1 MFDFNSRTHPAECKM
16 NSTDPRL
23 KSRGQFPT
31 GSGAGAV
38 TLLGSPSNRP
48 RVELNRFN
56 DSVMALQQLRD
67 KLSLGPRSEAVT
79 SSSIARLT
87 SAGFFLD
94 SAARDSRHVTH
105 LADAGPPT
113 PGVAGRGKAIRV
125 RSIFLSDIHLGS
137 RPCKASRLLEF
148 LKQYESEVIF
158 LLGDIVDFWSLR
170 RGVYWPAS
178 HNTVVQK
185 LLRLARRGT
194 RVFYIPGNH
203 DEALRDYLD
212 ASFGNIRVEKEH
224 VHVAADGKRYALLH
238 GDQYD
243 QVTTCAR
250 WVSVLGD
257 ASYNLLVDLNVI
269 LSWVRRK
276 FGISGH
282 WSLAD
287 YAKRNIQG
295 AASFISGFE
304 HAVARH
310 GESLGADGVICGHI
324 HTPAVKRLGGIA
336 YLNCG
341 DWVDSCTAIVENL
354 DGRMELVRQQTPS
367 NAASGRADQFAD
379 VLAG

>member
-1 MFDFNSRTHPAECKM
+1 M
-16 NSTDPRL
+16 NSTDPRP
-23 KSRGQFPT
+23 KSHGQFPN
-31 GSGAGAV
+31 GSGEGPVAF
-38 TLLGSPSNRP
+38 LGNESNRP
-48 RVELNRFN
+48 RIELNRFN
-56 DSVMALQQLRD
+56 DSVMALQQSRD
-67 KLSLGPRSEAVT
+67 RLSAGPRSDAVT
-79 SSSIARLT
+79 SSSSIARLS
-87 SAGFFLD
+87 SAGSFLD
-94 SAARDSRHVTH
+94 SVTRDSRHVTH
-105 LADAGPPT
+105 LADVRPPT
-113 PGVAGRGKAIRV
+113 PGAAGRGTAIRV

-137 RPCKASRLLEF
+137 RPCKATRLLEF
-148 LKQYESEVIF
+148 LKQYEPETIF

-170 RGVYWPAS
+170 RSVYWPAS

-185 LLRLARRGT
+185 LLRLARRGV
-194 RVFYIPGNH
+194 RIFYIPGNH

-212 ASFGNIRVEKEH
+212 ASFGNIRLEKEH

-250 WVSVLGD
+250 WVSMLGD
-257 ASYNLLVDLNVI
+257 ASYNLLVDLNVV

-276 FGISGH
+276 LGVGGH

-310 GESLGADGVICGHI
+310 GEALGADGVICGHI

-354 DGRMELVRQQTPS
+354 DGDMELVRQT
-367 NAASGRADQFAD
+367 ASSGTSGHANRFAD